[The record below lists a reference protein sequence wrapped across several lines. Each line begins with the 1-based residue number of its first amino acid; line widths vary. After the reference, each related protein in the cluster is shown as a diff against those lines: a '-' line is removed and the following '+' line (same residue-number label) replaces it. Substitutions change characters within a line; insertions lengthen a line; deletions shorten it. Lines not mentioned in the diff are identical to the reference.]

1 MFRGYRHG
9 HNAFRNM
16 GGSSKGNF
24 RSFYYQQRMKMSY
37 IKMEK
42 MSLISGPQLQAAKL
56 AALSNLNIGMVNSI
70 TIEGIDL
77 SEELSEEFDI
87 EEDDGRCSLN

>member
-1 MFRGYRHG
+1 
-9 HNAFRNM
+9 
-16 GGSSKGNF
+16 
-24 RSFYYQQRMKMSY
+24 
-37 IKMEK
+37 

-87 EEDDGRCSLN
+87 EEDDGVPDKSITKHSRILGDAL